1 VQPVIELDGLT
12 LRDFTRDD
20 VPLVQSA
27 SATSIPD
34 TTTVPRTDGVAEALE
49 YIERQR
55 GRLASGRNYAYC
67 VARASD
73 DVAVGYVG
81 LNLRDV
87 DLGRASLGYWVGPDH
102 RGHGYAAQAL
112 AGLARWARAELQ
124 IARLE
129 LYIEPWNIASVR
141 TAEHAGFERE
151 GLLRS
156 WQAVAG
162 VRRDMW
168 MYASIASGTAAG

>member
-1 VQPVIELDGLT
+1 VIELDGLV

-27 SATSIPD
+27 STTSIPD
-34 TTTVPRTDGVAEALE
+34 TTTVPRTQGVPEALD

-55 GRLASGRNYAYC
+55 GRLAAGRNYAYC
-67 VARASD
+67 IARAAD

-87 DLGRASLGYWVGPDH
+87 DRGRASLGYWVGPDH
-102 RGHGYAAQAL
+102 RGHGYAAL
-112 AGLARWARAELQ
+112 AVVGLSGWARAVLE
-124 IARLE
+124 IPRLE
-129 LYIEPWNIASVR
+129 LYIEPWNIASIR
-141 TAEHAGFERE
+141 TAERAGFERE

-156 WQAVAG
+156 WETVAG

-168 MYASIASGTAAG
+168 MYSRVV

>member
-1 VQPVIELDGLT
+1 MQPVIELESVT

-20 VPLVQSA
+20 VALVQSA
-27 SATSIPD
+27 STSSIPD
-34 TTTVPRTDGVAEALE
+34 TTTVPRTHGVAEALE

-55 GRLASGRNYAYC
+55 GRLASGRSYAYC

-87 DLGRASLGYWVGPDH
+87 DRGRASLGYWVGPDH
-102 RGHGYAAQAL
+102 RGHGHAAQAL
-112 AGLARWARAELQ
+112 AGLARWASAELK
-124 IARLE
+124 IPRLE
-129 LYIEPWNIASVR
+129 LYVEPWNTASIR
-141 TAEHAGFERE
+141 TAERAGFDRE

-156 WQAVAG
+156 WQTVAG
-162 VRRDMW
+162 VRRDTW
-168 MYASIASGTAAG
+168 MYSRVV